1 MYDSFLRICHDL
13 IERFV
18 PVKRINPLSRTHA
31 YPVLKLQKQ
40 KLRLWRKEGNS
51 TEYKLIASKLKS
63 LLQSEE
69 TKTVEKHLSNGN
81 ARDFF
86 KYINSR
92 YKNSSDIGVL
102 KDSSNSPVNDDSR
115 KASLFSECFSAVF
128 TTDDG
133 NEPSFP
139 LRTNALMDAPIF
151 DPCTMELMLS
161 KLSPKVNTTPENL
174 PAIFLKK
181 TCTAISIPLSI
192 IFSESYRT
200 ACIPH
205 SWKTAIV
212 RPLHKKGAK
221 TDPSN
226 YRPISLTS
234 SVGKLMEKILHKHLI
249 SFFND
254 NSLLTNCQFGFRSN
268 RGTESQLLSYQASL
282 LNNFVSKA
290 TTHSVY
296 IDFKKAFDT
305 VSTKK
310 LLQKLTSYGISSEM
324 HNWLCSFLT
333 DRTQQINVN
342 GKLSEEA
349 KVLSGVPQ
357 GSVLG
362 PLLFLIFV
370 NDIGDSFASNFLLY
384 ADDLKLFSTNA
395 DDIENDLEK
404 LEAWCDFWQMS
415 VAPSKCEAIS
425 FCHRKRLTNTNP
437 TFSINDEILPTVD
450 KIRDL
455 GVILGSGLSF
465 SEHLATTL
473 RKAHQR
479 VNIFFN
485 VLRRSTIDVFVKC
498 FIIYIR
504 PILEYDVI
512 VN

>member
-1 MYDSFLRICHDL
+1 
-13 IERFV
+13 
-18 PVKRINPLSRTHA
+18 
-31 YPVLKLQKQ
+31 
-40 KLRLWRKEGNS
+40 
-51 TEYKLIASKLKS
+51 
-63 LLQSEE
+63 
-69 TKTVEKHLSNGN
+69 
-81 ARDFF
+81 
-86 KYINSR
+86 
-92 YKNSSDIGVL
+92 
-102 KDSSNSPVNDDSR
+102 
-115 KASLFSECFSAVF
+115 
-128 TTDDG
+128 
-133 NEPSFP
+133 
-139 LRTNALMDAPIF
+139 
-151 DPCTMELMLS
+151 
-161 KLSPKVNTTPENL
+161 
-174 PAIFLKK
+174 
-181 TCTAISIPLSI
+181 
-192 IFSESYRT
+192 
-200 ACIPH
+200 
-205 SWKTAIV
+205 
-212 RPLHKKGAK
+212 
-221 TDPSN
+221 
-226 YRPISLTS
+226 
-234 SVGKLMEKILHKHLI
+234 MEKILHKHLI

-282 LNNFVSKA
+282 LNNYVSKA

-310 LLQKLTSYGISSEM
+310 LLLKLTSYGISSKM
-324 HNWLCSFLT
+324 QNWLCSFLT

-404 LEAWCDFWQMS
+404 LEAWCDSWQMS

-437 TFSINDEILPTVD
+437 TFSINDEIFPTVD

-455 GVILGSGLSF
+455 GVMLSSSLSF
-465 SEHLATTL
+465 SEHLATTI

-479 VNIFFN
+479 NLLKSPTFQKFKISY
-485 VLRRSTIDVFVKC
+485 RESTIDESLHTLIGEPYRNFSNVKSIWY
-498 FIIYIR
+498 FRMVDADYYIHIVLDTRDVKDFHGRLLPKVIIFTR
-504 PILEYDVI
+504 FAKEDTPFF
-512 VN
+512 